1 MSYAIVT
8 YAHGNTHYII
18 ITCKVLWSEINIA
31 SQLTVRM
38 FISTHAIIPLHWS
51 FLESLFDAPRPGLHC
66 NSHK

>member
-18 ITCKVLWSEINIA
+18 ITRKVLWSEINIA

-38 FISTHAIIPLHWS
+38 FISTHAIIPLQRAIRVLVKS
-51 FLESLFDAPRPGLHC
+51 KFTFSVL
-66 NSHK
+66 